1 MKNGLKKFKKKFNN
15 DKMTKINI
23 YIYILNYLKMA
34 EWCTIE
40 SDPGVFTELIKN
52 IGVKGVQVDEIIDLD
67 ILESDNEPVY
77 GLIFLFKYLQK
88 SDYKPNVLTSW
99 DPDLFFAKQEVQN
112 ACATQAI
119 LGILLNNEDKLDIG
133 PTLKELKSF
142 SLEMDPATR
151 GLAISN
157 SEKIR
162 VEHNKFSHPEPFI
175 FTKTKAEDGD
185 DVFHFV
191 AYIHFKNA
199 IYELDG
205 LRNGPIL
212 IEENVKNEEWIKK
225 VKPSILNR
233 INLYAKNEIKFNL
246 LALVPDR
253 LEKAKKI
260 EADLIKR
267 KNYIKNLIENNA
279 NKSDDKDLQEY
290 NNMNKEQLENS
301 LKDFDNMIKNNELT
315 IKDEEI
321 KVKKFR
327 EENERRQ
334 FNYIPFIYELLKT
347 LAEKGKLS
355 DMYNEA
361 CEEKKA
367 KEKEKEKEKD
377 KEKK

>member
-1 MKNGLKKFKKKFNN
+1 
-15 DKMTKINI
+15 
-23 YIYILNYLKMA
+23 MA

-67 ILESDNEPVY
+67 VLENDSEPVY
-77 GLIFLFKYLQK
+77 GLIFLFKYLQN
-88 SDYKPNVLTSW
+88 SGYKPNVLSFW
-99 DPDLFFAKQEVQN
+99 DPDLYFAKQEVQN

-133 PTLKELKSF
+133 LTLKELKSF
-142 SLEMDPATR
+142 SKDMDPTTR

-175 FTKTKAEDGD
+175 FTKTKAVDGD

-199 IYELDG
+199 IYEIDG
-205 LRNGPIL
+205 LQNGPIL
-212 IEENVKNEEWIKK
+212 IKENVKNEDWIKE

-233 INLYAKNEIKFNL
+233 INLYAQSEIKFNL

-253 LEKAKKI
+253 LEKAKNI
-260 EADLIKR
+260 DADLKKR
-267 KNYIKNLIENNA
+267 RDYVKSLIDKTGNVSSE
-279 NKSDDKDLQEY
+279 KDLEEY
-290 NNMNKEQLENS
+290 NKMTPEQLQNS
-301 LKDFDNMIKNNELT
+301 LKDFENMIKNNEMT
-315 IKDEEI
+315 IKDEEF

-334 FNYIPFIYELLKT
+334 FNYIPFIFELMKT
-347 LAEKGKLS
+347 LAEKGKLD
-355 DMYNEA
+355 DMYKDA
-361 CEEKKA
+361 CDELAA
-367 KEKEKEKEKD
+367 KEKNKEKNK
-377 KEKK
+377 